1 MDSLDQE
8 VLDRLG
14 RDMGGEAAV
23 TRILSMYIT
32 KLPAEM
38 AGLHERA
45 DSGDLA
51 GLAEEAHRIK
61 SSTAM
66 LGATRLAGLLAELE
80 GAAKGDD
87 SEAAAGWIREIDA
100 EAPKVEAEMRARL
113 G

>member
-14 RDMGGEAAV
+14 RDMGGDAAV
-23 TRILSMYIT
+23 TRILTMYVG
-32 KLPAEM
+32 KLPDELAALREL
-38 AGLHERA
+38 AGA
-45 DSGDLA
+45 NDLA
-51 GLAEEAHRIK
+51 GLGGNAHRMK

-80 GAAKGDD
+80 GAAKAGDD
-87 SEAAAGWIREIDA
+87 DAAAGWLREIES
-100 EAPKVEAEMRARL
+100 EAPRVEEAMRARV